1 MDKNEAEEVVKNTI
15 EYANEEIKKS
25 KKRYLKI
32 FLSCLL
38 ALFVCVAIM
47 FIIYKSNDK
56 VRDVYAVV
64 FVTDIDKMEMSE
76 GDIIK
81 EITSKDD
88 IELVFDI
95 LANLKEGTESINDFQ
110 QLGATVTVEKGK
122 IYSKDNVVVYA
133 YMRDNKYYFETPYG
147 GIFLTTEENY
157 NKIKAI
163 FNSAE

>member
-95 LANLKEGTESINDFQ
+95 LANLGEGTESINDFPVN
-110 QLGATVTVEKGK
+110 ATKIVKLNL

-133 YMRDNKYYFETPYG
+133 YMRDNKY
-147 GIFLTTEENY
+147 
-157 NKIKAI
+157 
-163 FNSAE
+163 

>member
-81 EITSKDD
+81 EIK
-88 IELVFDI
+88 I
-95 LANLKEGTESINDFQ
+95 L
-110 QLGATVTVEKGK
+110 
-122 IYSKDNVVVYA
+122 
-133 YMRDNKYYFETPYG
+133 G
-147 GIFLTTEENY
+147 GIHYGIWKNQHETAGDFRLY
-157 NKIKAI
+157 
-163 FNSAE
+163 

>member
-95 LANLKEGTESINDFQ
+95 LAKLKEGTESINDFPVN
-110 QLGATVTVEKGK
+110 ATKIVKLNL

>member
-1 MDKNEAEEVVKNTI
+1 
-15 EYANEEIKKS
+15 
-25 KKRYLKI
+25 
-32 FLSCLL
+32 
-38 ALFVCVAIM
+38 M

-56 VRDVYAVV
+56 VRDIYAVV

-95 LANLKEGTESINDFQ
+95 LANLKEGTESINDFPVN
-110 QLGATVTVEKGK
+110 ATKIVKLNL

>member
-38 ALFVCVAIM
+38 ALFVCIAIM
-47 FIIYKSNDK
+47 FIIYKSNEK
-56 VRDVYAVV
+56 VRDIYAVV

-95 LANLKEGTESINDFQ
+95 LANLGEGTESINDSP
-110 QLGATVTVEKGK
+110 VNSKGIVK
-122 IYSKDNVVVYA
+122 INLRYSNSNEVVFA
-133 YMRDNKYYFETPYG
+133 YIRNNKYFFEKPYG

-157 NKIKAI
+157 NKINDI
-163 FNSAE
+163 FNRAE